1 MKILPGL
8 TFFKH
13 VYIVHILTAI
23 AATTWSLTETV
34 RTNKKNKLPN
44 IFKLMPQGMSLCFL
58 LDNYMQN
65 GFYHTPITLILND
78 CV

>member
-23 AATTWSLTETV
+23 AATTWSL
-34 RTNKKNKLPN
+34 N
-44 IFKLMPQGMSLCFL
+44 IFKLMPQGMSFCFL
-58 LDNYMQN
+58 LDNYTQN
-65 GFYHTPITLILND
+65 GFYHTPITLTLND
-78 CV
+78 CI